1 MLKKKLYEDF
11 QCFDSSAVSAGNQTA
26 TAIKAAYVPLD
37 LKTDMFEAQVTRFI
51 VGILSLL
58 GIDDKPTYTRSQ
70 IINKAEETQSLIL
83 AAQFYDEEYIIKKL
97 LTLNGDADQFDD
109 LMQRRDN
116 AAVDR
121 LGLDE

>member
-1 MLKKKLYEDF
+1 
-11 QCFDSSAVSAGNQTA
+11 
-26 TAIKAAYVPLD
+26 
-37 LKTDMFEAQVTRFI
+37 MFEAQVTRFI

-70 IINKAEETQSLIL
+70 IINKQEETQSLIL
-83 AAQFYDEEYIIKKL
+83 AAQYYDEEYIIKKL
-97 LTLNGDADQFDD
+97 LTINGDADQFDD